1 MLREIKF
8 FIFKIVILIFLFL
21 TGKYY
26 LSDANKKKSYRSLN
40 SINEKINLYVK
51 NLPTLENDTGDVIE
65 YVNKTNAKKK
75 KKFYFWELL
84 DKNE

>member
-8 FIFKIVILIFLFL
+8 FIFTIVILIFLFL

>member
-1 MLREIKF
+1 MHRSSVASTILATLLVLMAFPISHSFSDYSSLEEPRND
-8 FIFKIVILIFLFL
+8 IF
-21 TGKYY
+21 
-26 LSDANKKKSYRSLN
+26 SS
-40 SINEKINLYVK
+40 
-51 NLPTLENDTGDVIE
+51 LENDTGDVIE

>member
-8 FIFKIVILIFLFL
+8 FIFSILILIFLFL

-26 LSDANKKKSYRSLN
+26 LSDTNKKKSYRSLN

-51 NLPTLENDTGDVIE
+51 NLPALENDTGDVIE